1 LWHDLR
7 RMIRIAIDAGG
18 TFTDCVFLRGGSL
31 QILKIASTPA
41 DPAAA
46 IRTAIERALPRSEES
61 RSSLA
66 GELICGTTVGTNA
79 LLQRR
84 GGKVVLVT
92 TGGFEDVLEIGRQ
105 ARPQL
110 YDFFASPPPPLVLRE
125 WRLGLRERVDA
136 DGNVILRPTSAELDR
151 IARRV
156 RACRGDSVAI
166 CFLFSFVNSAHERM
180 LARRLRADGH
190 AVSVSYEILPE
201 IREFERTATT
211 AANAYLVPVMAGYLR
226 NLQSLAIDLAE
237 PSKTGPRRRRSVSSH
252 SVRVMQSNG
261 GVCSAA
267 VAAREPVRTILSGPA
282 GGVLGAQYVAALAGL
297 PRIISFD
304 MGGTST
310 DVALIETAAG
320 AAASGVVRT
329 TTESVVAGLPVAV
342 PMLDIH
348 TVGAGGG
355 SIARFDRAGALRVGP
370 ESAGADPG
378 PISYGRGEKP
388 TVTDAHLV
396 LGHLGADALLG
407 GEFPLDEIR
416 TRQWM
421 QRARGRMRSLE
432 AFAQGILDVADT
444 AMEKSIRVISVER
457 GYDPRDY
464 ALVAFGG
471 AGGLHACGLA
481 AALRMPSVLVPKFP
495 GGLSALG
502 ILRADVVKDFSRT
515 VLLRVPLNGEGR
527 APRRGHR
534 SVLDR
539 DLRHAFSALSRQAA
553 QEMRGEGFAARQV
566 RSEKLLDVRYVGQSF
581 DLMVPATI
589 HFVDRFHHE
598 HARRYGYADPARPLE
613 VVNVRIRATGV
624 VPKPALPR
632 VREGAPDARKAI
644 VRVRPVHFSGVVQP
658 TPVFDRALLRAGN
671 RFAGPAVVTE
681 YSGTTLVPP
690 GWRAH
695 VDSYENLLLSQAR
708 RSQ

>member
-1 LWHDLR
+1 
-7 RMIRIAIDAGG
+7 MIRIAIDAGG
-18 TFTDCVFLRGGSL
+18 TFTDCVFLRGGKL
-31 QILKIASTPA
+31 QILKIPSTPA

-46 IRTAIERALPRSEES
+46 IRTAIDRAWSQSGGES
-61 RSSLA
+61 GATLA
-66 GELICGTTVGTNA
+66 AELICGTTVGTNA

-92 TGGFEDVLEIGRQ
+92 TAGFEDVLEIGRQ

-110 YDFFASPPPPLVLRE
+110 YDFFASPPPPLVPRE
-125 WRLGLRERVDA
+125 RRLGLRERVDA

-151 IARRV
+151 IV
-156 RACRGDSVAI
+156 RQVAACRGDSVAV
-166 CFLFSFVNSAHERM
+166 CFLFSFVNPAHERM
-180 LARRLRADGH
+180 LARRLRAAGH
-190 AVSVSYEILPE
+190 AVSVSHEILPE
-201 IREFERTATT
+201 IREFERTAAT
-211 AANAYLVPVMAGYLR
+211 AANAYLAPVMASYLR
-226 NLQSLAIDLAE
+226 NLQSFATRA
-237 PSKTGPRRRRSVSSH
+237 PGQRASKQSRSTRLD

-261 GVCSAA
+261 GVCSASM
-267 VAAREPVRTILSGPA
+267 AAREPVRTILSGPA

-297 PRIISFD
+297 SRIISFD

-320 AAASGVVRT
+320 TTTSSGVRT

-342 PMLDIH
+342 AMLDIH

-378 PISYGRGEKP
+378 PIAYGRGEKP
-388 TVTDAHLV
+388 TVTDAHLI

-407 GEFPLDEIR
+407 GEFPLDEGR
-416 TRQWM
+416 TRHWM
-421 QRARGRMRSLE
+421 ERARGRMASVE

-481 AALRMPSVLVPKFP
+481 AALRMRSVLVPKFP

-515 VLLRVPLNGEGR
+515 VLMKVPLDGEGKS
-527 APRRGHR
+527 PRRKLGDR
-534 SVLDR
+534 LDR
-539 DLRHAFSALSRQAA
+539 DLQRAFSALARQAA
-553 QEMRGEGFAARQV
+553 HEMRGEGFSAGHLRLERV
-566 RSEKLLDVRYVGQSF
+566 LDVRYVGQSF
-581 DLMVPATI
+581 DLMVPAAI
-589 HFVDRFHHE
+589 DFVARFHME
-598 HARRYGYADPARPLE
+598 HAQRYGYADPARPVE
-613 VVNVRIRATGV
+613 VVNVRIRATGI

-632 VREGAPDARKAI
+632 AREGVPNGAKA
-644 VRVRPVHFSGVVQP
+644 VAQVRPVRFSGVVRR
-658 TPVFDRALLRAGN
+658 TPVYNRELLRGGN

-690 GWRAH
+690 GWRAR
-695 VDSYENLLLSQAR
+695 VDAHENLLLTDAR
-708 RSQ
+708 PSK

>member
-1 LWHDLR
+1 
-7 RMIRIAIDAGG
+7 MMRIAIDAGG
-18 TFTDCVFLRGGSL
+18 TFTDCVFLRGGKL
-31 QILKIASTPA
+31 QILKIPSTPA

-46 IRTAIERALPRSEES
+46 IRTAIDRARNQNGEES
-61 RSSLA
+61 GSPLA
-66 GELICGTTVGTNA
+66 AELICGTTVGTNA

-92 TGGFEDVLEIGRQ
+92 TAGFEDVLEIGRQ

-110 YDFFASPPPPLVLRE
+110 YDFFASPPPPLVPRE
-125 WRLGLRERVDA
+125 RRLGLRERVDA
-136 DGNVILRPTSAELDR
+136 GGNVILRPTSAELDR
-151 IARRV
+151 IV
-156 RACRGDSVAI
+156 RQASACRGDSIAV

-180 LARRLRADGH
+180 LARRLRAAGH
-190 AVSVSYEILPE
+190 AVSVSHEILPE
-201 IREFERTATT
+201 IREIERTATT
-211 AANAYLVPVMAGYLR
+211 AANAYNVPVMAGYLR
-226 NLQSLAIDLAE
+226 NLQSFAAGA
-237 PSKTGPRRRRSVSSH
+237 PGQRANRQRRGAQLH

-261 GVCSAA
+261 GVYSAA

-310 DVALIETAAG
+310 DVALIETG
-320 AAASGVVRT
+320 GGKNTSGGVRT
-329 TTESVVAGLPVAV
+329 TTESVVAGVPVAL

-378 PISYGRGEKP
+378 PIAYGLGEKP
-388 TVTDAHLV
+388 TVTDAHFI

-407 GEFPLDEIR
+407 GEFLLDEDR
-416 TRQWM
+416 TRRRM
-421 QRARGRMRSLE
+421 ERARGRMPSVE

-481 AALRMPSVLVPKFP
+481 AALRMRSVLVPKFP

-515 VLLRVPLNGEGR
+515 VLMKVPLGGEEKS
-527 APRRGHR
+527 PRRRERNLGFAR
-534 SVLDR
+534 ALQR
-539 DLRHAFSALSRQAA
+539 AFSALDRQAA
-553 QEMRGEGFAARQV
+553 HEMRGEGFAARQV
-566 RSEKLLDVRYVGQSF
+566 RLERLLDVRYVGQSF
-581 DLMVPATI
+581 DLMVPSAI
-589 HFVDRFHHE
+589 DFVDRFHQE
-598 HARRYGYADPARPLE
+598 HARRYGYADVARPVE
-613 VVNVRIRATGV
+613 VVNVRIRATGI

-632 VREGAPDARKAI
+632 RREGTANATKAI
-644 VRVRPVHFSGVVQP
+644 AWVRPIYFSGLVRQ
-658 TPVFDRALLRAGN
+658 TPVYHRALLRAGN

-695 VDSYENLLLSQAR
+695 VDSYENLLLSLAR